1 MLCSYAPNSHK
12 SRRSAIT
19 ATLEAAFNSKTQYIA
34 RKINRADLQESFFD
48 ELVCL
53 DFDLPNQ
60 KIELVSEKPLLVRT
74 AIASENYKMDKLFKY
89 VDENQELYIKRLADA
104 VAVKVV
110 FYEKKILKFGVSY
123 C

>member
-1 MLCSYAPNSHK
+1 M
-12 SRRSAIT
+12 
-19 ATLEAAFNSKTQYIA
+19 
-34 RKINRADLQESFFD
+34 QESFFD

-60 KIELVSEKPLLVRT
+60 KVELVSEKPLLVRT

-104 VAVKVV
+104 VAVKVS
-110 FYEKKILKFGVSY
+110 FYEMKFLE
-123 C
+123 

>member
-1 MLCSYAPNSHK
+1 MTLIRIKAAEA
-12 SRRSAIT
+12 RSLQRLKPHST
-19 ATLEAAFNSKTQYIA
+19 VKRVHTEYIA

-110 FYEKKILKFGVSY
+110 FYEKKF
-123 C
+123 